1 MKRPEADDARMEA
14 LRAEASAR
22 RIRLAGNLDELSV
35 RMRPGNLMQE
45 AKDMA
50 WAEVDRVTDDVLNIA
65 EDLVHDSMDWVRE
78 NRTLVAGGGLVGL
91 AAAGLVWFA
100 TRRKPTPLYA
110 AYDMEDPLMT
120 DTDEVPS
127 AKVASAWG
135 KVKEEALHLTEKA
148 EGSYYAAR
156 SRAAELSADAKERAA
171 EAAVVAR
178 QKAHEAAEAAREAAE
193 KARIAAGEAGDW
205 AKKQPQENPATV
217 VLVALAAGALIGA
230 LLPASGRRRA

>member
-1 MKRPEADDARMEA
+1 MEA
-14 LRAEASAR
+14 LRAEANAR
-22 RIRLAGNLDELSV
+22 RMRLAGNLDELSV
-35 RMRPGNLMQE
+35 RMRPGNLVQE
-45 AKDMA
+45 ARDRA

-65 EDLVHDSMDWVRE
+65 EDLVHDSMDWVRD

-91 AAAGLVWFA
+91 AAAGLAWFA
-100 TRRKPTPLYA
+100 TRKKPTPLYA
-110 AYDMEDPLMT
+110 AYDMEDTLMT
-120 DTDEVPS
+120 DTDDALS
-127 AKVASAWG
+127 AKAATAWG
-135 KVKEEALHLTEKA
+135 KVKEEAVHLTEKA

-156 SRAAELSADAKERAA
+156 SRAADLTADAKERAA

-178 QKAHEAAEAAREAAE
+178 QKAHEAAEAARDAAE